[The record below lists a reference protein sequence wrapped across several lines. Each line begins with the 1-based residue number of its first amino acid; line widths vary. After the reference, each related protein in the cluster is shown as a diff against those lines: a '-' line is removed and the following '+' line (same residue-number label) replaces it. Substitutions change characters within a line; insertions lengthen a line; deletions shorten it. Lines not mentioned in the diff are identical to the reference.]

1 MTPLLDVR
9 NVSKFYGKRIGC
21 KDVSFDLFPG
31 EVMGIVGESG
41 SGKSTLLNLIAG
53 FEDPASGSICINGN
67 DMIGRPPAQRPV
79 SMALSV
85 TTQMA
90 MLQSLPP
97 PRRQQQAAPEVRP

>member
-41 SGKSTLLNLIAG
+41 SGKSTLLNCLASHTEPDTG
-53 FEDPASGSICINGN
+53 EVSSPQPQTSRFPAK
-67 DMIGRPPAQRPV
+67 
-79 SMALSV
+79 
-85 TTQMA
+85 
-90 MLQSLPP
+90 
-97 PRRQQQAAPEVRP
+97 